1 MRGSVVQKPKKTGRW
16 YVVLDLG
23 SDASGQRQQRWHAG
37 YRTKREAERGLTA
50 LLSAQ
55 DSGTYVTPQRITVGE
70 YLTDR
75 WLPAIE
81 DTVRPTTFDGY
92 RRIVRLYVV
101 PSLGRVPL
109 QALTPDQLSTLYRQL
124 RASGGLNGKALT
136 PATVVRVHAAAHRA
150 FRDAVNW
157 GYVLRNPATAAMK
170 PKQRSAGSLEMR
182 TWSAAELRSFLEY
195 LREDRLYAAWRLA
208 ATTGMRRGEV
218 LGLRWCDVDLGAGRV
233 AVRQTITE
241 AGSKLVFGEPKTG
254 RGKRN
259 IALDAETVAALRA
272 WRKLQAEE
280 RLAWGA
286 AWQDTGMVFTREDG
300 SMIRP
305 DTWSFWFQRHLRIS
319 GLPRIRFHDLR
330 HTHAS
335 LALQA
340 GVPAKVVSERLG
352 HATVA
357 FTLDVYSHTIPAMH
371 EEAAE
376 LVAALLQ

>member
-23 SDASGQRQQRWHAG
+23 SDAYGRRKQRWHSG

-55 DSGTYVTPQRITVGE
+55 DSGTYVTPQRITLGE
-70 YLTDR
+70 YLSDR

-92 RRIVRLYVV
+92 RRHVRLYIV
-101 PSLGRVPL
+101 PVLGRVPL

-124 RASGGLNGKALT
+124 RVCGGRNGRPLSPASVA
-136 PATVVRVHAAAHRA
+136 RVHATAHRA
-150 FRDAVNW
+150 LRDAVNW
-157 GYVLRNPATAAMK
+157 GYLLRNPAAVAMK

-182 TWSAAELRSFLEY
+182 TWTAAELRAFLEY

-218 LGLRWCDVDLGAGRV
+218 LGLRWCDVDLAAGRV
-233 AVRQTITE
+233 AVRQTVTE
-241 AGSKLVFGEPKTG
+241 AGTTLVFGEPKTG

-259 IALDAETVAALRA
+259 IALDTETVAALRA

-305 DTWSFWFQRHLRIS
+305 NTWSFWFKRHLRMS
-319 GLPRIRFHDLR
+319 DLPQIRFHDLR

-335 LALQA
+335 LALLA